1 MRLTRDILA
10 GFVLIPILSSCN
22 LVGDRAACADPY
34 FLAVRPELPQSATD
48 VEEICMSGLNPTVI
62 SNFSLDA
69 GDVERFKTWSEISKW
84 KPQSVNW
91 IDRLIW
97 HRKSAI
103 AGSYGN
109 GAVMRDI
116 TIYSRS
122 DGKYEIDYR
131 GTDID

>member
-1 MRLTRDILA
+1 LA
-10 GFVLIPILSSCN
+10 GFVLVTILSSCN
-22 LVGDRAACADPY
+22 LLGDRAACTDPY
-34 FLAVRPELPQSATD
+34 FLAIRPELPQSATE
-48 VEEICMSGLNPTVI
+48 VEEICMSGFNPTVI
-62 SNFSLDA
+62 SSFSLDA
-69 GDVERFKTWSEISKW
+69 GDVEGFKRWSEITAWQQLSM
-84 KPQSVNW
+84 NW

-97 HRKSAI
+97 HRTSAI
-103 AGSYGN
+103 AGTYGN